1 MQNRYWL
8 QGLATPSLDSIM
20 QKAAEVNQTL
30 GKDLERLMLSKKQ
43 AEQNLMR
50 TRGFLRDALEE
61 VGNLKSVLEASGTKY
76 THVQEMKVYIAD
88 LCDCL
93 QVNL

>member
-8 QGLATPSLDSIM
+8 QGLATPSLESIM
-20 QKAAEVNQTL
+20 HKAAEINQVL
-30 GKDLERLMLSKKQ
+30 SKDLERLVLSKKQ
-43 AEQNLMR
+43 AEQNLIR

-61 VGNLKSVLEASGTKY
+61 VGNLKSVLETSGSKY
-76 THVQEMKVYIAD
+76 TQVQEMKVYIAD

-93 QVNL
+93 QVNV